1 MEENKHQQKHRQL
14 ATAIQ
19 NQRHQVHR
27 HVSMQRAMARL
38 DEQSRLLHEQ
48 LTEKRKFG
56 YVKERQHQLSQAI
69 QRHLGITAKFCS

>member
-1 MEENKHQQKHRQL
+1 
-14 ATAIQ
+14 
-19 NQRHQVHR
+19 
-27 HVSMQRAMARL
+27 MQRAMARL